1 MSAVPGPAAR
11 VAGGG
16 AEATPPPAGT
26 GRDTDGQEISG
37 MNDTPARASAVIVGA
52 GIVGNS
58 LACHLARLG
67 WRDLVLVDK
76 GPMPNPGGSTGHAS
90 NFIFPIEYSKMMMEL
105 TRDSTEQYQELGV
118 FTQSGGIEVARTQ
131 ARMDELRRRCTAAR
145 AWGIPAQMVS
155 PAEVAKLV
163 PYLDES
169 VILGGAHFPTVGVVN
184 SLRAG
189 TLMREEA
196 QHSGALHVL
205 AGAEVLS
212 IDTSGRGRNGLPRI
226 TSVRTTAGDI
236 ETSICVVCCGVWS
249 PRIARMAGARIPLTP
264 IVHQMISVGPVPLF
278 AGTQGEIAYPIVRD
292 VDTNMYERQ
301 HGGDM
306 EVGSYAHRAIIVPP
320 DDIPSIEESALSP
333 TELPFTADDFDPQL
347 AEALELMPDLL
358 GDEKV
363 GIRYAINGLI
373 SMTPDGHPLLGP
385 APEVDG
391 LWSAAASWIKEGPG
405 VGRAVAEWMSG
416 QVPSVDVDEA
426 NIARFYPS
434 QRTVAHVQARARE
447 GFNKMYGIVHP
458 AEQWESGRPVRVS
471 PVYDRERELG
481 AVFFETAGWERP
493 HWYASNEALLER
505 YAGRLMPRDAEWDA
519 RWWSPVI
526 NAEHLA
532 MRDACAL
539 VNLSAFAIFDVTGP
553 SALDVVQSLAVAQ
566 LDVAPGRVVYTS
578 LLDERGGF
586 KADLTIMRLG
596 PERFRVVTGGATGM
610 ADLAWFAGHLPADG
624 TAALADLTSAQ
635 ATLGLWGPRAR
646 DVLRSVTADDVS
658 HAGFPFGTCR
668 EVEIAGLSVLA
679 SRISYVGELGW
690 ELHVP
695 IEQGGKLWDALWSA
709 GAPHGLVPA
718 GIGVYGTTGRLEK
731 GYRAF
736 GNELTGDYTLV
747 EAGMTRPRVK
757 AQPFVGRD
765 AYLAQRAGPPAAVLC
780 TLTVDD
786 HAPASGPVRYM
797 LGGEPIL
804 SAEGERLVNAKG
816 RPSYVTSAG
825 SGPSVGRH
833 LLLAYLP
840 PAQASAGTRLQV
852 ECFGDAYPVTVAVA
866 GATPLFDPDNARI
879 RS

>member
-1 MSAVPGPAAR
+1 
-11 VAGGG
+11 
-16 AEATPPPAGT
+16 
-26 GRDTDGQEISG
+26 
-37 MNDTPARASAVIVGA
+37 
-52 GIVGNS
+52 
-58 LACHLARLG
+58 
-67 WRDLVLVDK
+67 
-76 GPMPNPGGSTGHAS
+76 MPNPGGSTGHAS

-105 TRDSTEQYQELGV
+105 TRDSTEQYQALGV
-118 FTQSGGIEVARTQ
+118 FTQSGGIEVARTE
-131 ARMDELRRRCTAAR
+131 ARMAELRRRCSAAK
-145 AWGIPAQMVS
+145 AWGIPAQVVS

-196 QHSGALHVL
+196 EQAGALQVL
-205 AGAEVLS
+205 AGAEVLGVN
-212 IDTSGRGRNGLPRI
+212 TSPDGPGGAPRI
-226 TSVRTTAGDI
+226 TAVRTTAGDI
-236 ETSICVVCCGVWS
+236 ATSTCVICCGVWS
-249 PRIARMAGARIPLTP
+249 PRIARMAGARLPLTP
-264 IVHQMISVGPVPLF
+264 IVHQMISVGPIALF
-278 AGTQGEIAYPIVRD
+278 EGTTGEITYPIVRD

-306 EVGSYAHRAIIVPP
+306 EVGSYAHRPIIVSP
-320 DDIPSIEESALSP
+320 DSIPSIEESALSP

-347 AEALELMPDLL
+347 AEALELMPELL
-358 GDEKV
+358 GDEKA

-385 APEVDG
+385 VPEVAG

-426 NIARFYPS
+426 NVARFYPC
-434 QRTVAHVQARARE
+434 QRTVAHVEARARE

-458 AEQWESGRPVRVS
+458 AEQWASGRPVRVS
-471 PVYDRERELG
+471 PLYERARALG

-493 HWYASNEALLER
+493 HWYASNENLLER
-505 YAGRLMPRDAEWDA
+505 YSGQLMPRPDEWDA

-532 MRDACAL
+532 LRDSCGL
-539 VNLSAFAIFDVTGP
+539 VNLSAFAIFDITGP
-553 SALDVVQSLAVAQ
+553 SALDVVQNLAVAQ
-566 LDVAPGRVVYTS
+566 LDGPAGRVVYTS

-596 PERFRVVTGGATGM
+596 AQRFRVVTGGATGM
-610 ADLAWFAGHLPADG
+610 SDMKWFADHLPADG

-635 ATLGLWGPRAR
+635 VTLGLWGPRAR
-646 DVLRSVTADDVS
+646 QVLAAVTADDVS

-668 EVEIAGLSVLA
+668 EIEIGGLCVLA

-695 IEQGGKLWDALWSA
+695 AEQAAALWDLLWEA
-709 GAPHGLVPA
+709 GVPHGLMPV

-736 GNELTGDYTLV
+736 GNELTADYTLV
-747 EAGMTRPRVK
+747 EAGMTRPKVK
-757 AQPFVGRD
+757 AQPFIGKD
-765 AYLAQRAGPPAAVLC
+765 AYLAQRAAPPAAVLC

-786 HAPASGPVRYM
+786 HSTTAGGGPRYM

-804 SAEGERLVNAKG
+804 TTDGQRLVDAKG

-840 PAQASAGTRLQV
+840 PGQAVVGTRLAV
-852 ECFGDAYPVTVAVA
+852 ECFGERYPVTVAVA
-866 GATPLFDPDNARI
+866 GATPLFDPDNTRI

>member
-1 MSAVPGPAAR
+1 
-11 VAGGG
+11 
-16 AEATPPPAGT
+16 
-26 GRDTDGQEISG
+26 
-37 MNDTPARASAVIVGA
+37 MNDIPARASAVIVGA

-131 ARMDELRRRCTAAR
+131 ARMEELRRRCTAAK

-169 VILGGAHFPTVGVVN
+169 VILGGAHFPTVGVVD

-196 QHSGALHVL
+196 QQSGALQVL
-205 AGAEVLS
+205 AGAEVLG
-212 IDTSGRGRNGLPRI
+212 IDTTGHGRNGRPKI
-226 TSVRTTAGDI
+226 TSVRTTAGEI

-264 IVHQMISVGPVPLF
+264 IVHQMISVGPIPLF
-278 AGTQGEIAYPIVRD
+278 EGTQGEIAYPIVRD

-306 EVGSYAHRAIIVPP
+306 EVGSYAHRPIIVRP
-320 DDIPSIEESALSP
+320 DDIPTIEESALSP

-347 AEALELMPDLL
+347 AEALELMPELL

-363 GIRYAINGLI
+363 GIRYSINGLI

-405 VGRAVAEWMSG
+405 VGRVVAEWMSG

-471 PVYDRERELG
+471 PVYDRERDLG

-493 HWYASNEALLER
+493 HWYASNEPLLER

-532 MRDACAL
+532 MRDGCGL
-539 VNLSAFAIFDVTGP
+539 VDLSAFAIFDVIGP
-553 SALDVVQSLAVAQ
+553 SALDVVQTLAVAQ
-566 LDVAPGRVVYTS
+566 LDVVPGRVVYTS

-596 PERFRVVTGGATGM
+596 AERFRVVTGGATGQS
-610 ADLAWFAGHLPADG
+610 DLAWFAGQLPADG

-646 DVLRSVTADDVS
+646 EALASVTGDDMS
-658 HAGFPFGTCR
+658 HGGFPFGTCR

-695 IEQGGKLWDALWSA
+695 IEQGAKLWDALWAA
-709 GAPHGLVPA
+709 GTPHGLVPV

-736 GNELTGDYTLV
+736 GNELTADYTLV
-747 EAGMTRPRVK
+747 EAGMTRPKVK
-757 AQPFVGRD
+757 AQPFIGKD
-765 AYLAQRAGPPAAVLC
+765 AYLAQRAGPAAAVLC
-780 TLTVDD
+780 TLTVDE
-786 HAPASGPVRYM
+786 HTPASGPVRYM

-804 SAEGERLVNAKG
+804 SADGDRLVDAKG

-833 LLLAYLP
+833 LLLTYLP